1 MKRNLSLGA
10 AYLSAVVISLSL
22 IFTLV
27 GTAQSARQWELLGR
41 QEVNTRADHDRIDVG
56 RREGKFSELQV
67 RVDGAPIEMRRMVVT
82 FDNNETFTPRVRHRF
97 TEPGTSRVIDLPGNR
112 RIIKSIDFDYASLG
126 NRRDRATVTV
136 YGR

>member
-1 MKRNLSLGA
+1 MKRNLSL
-10 AYLSAVVISLSL
+10 SAGYSFAVLISLSL

-27 GTAQSARQWELLGR
+27 GTAQSAKRWELLGH

-56 RREGKFSELQV
+56 RHEGRFTELQV
-67 RVDGAPIEMRRMVVT
+67 KVDGAPIEMRRMVVT
-82 FDNNETFTPRVRHRF
+82 FDNNETFTPRIRQRF
-97 TEPGTSRVIDLPGNR
+97 DEHSTTRVIDLPGNR
-112 RIIKSIDFDYASLG
+112 RAIKSIDFDYASLG